1 MVKQNIKLKEMTMKK
16 RCSYFWDYYRYH
28 VIGACLI
35 LVLMGTVIREVA
47 NQSTILLNVV
57 ISEMINERTDVTDLE
72 QQLTQLVKS
81 EAEENETIRI
91 YTYPFNN
98 IESSSSDLTQVY
110 LEKFVAQVAI
120 SELDVFILEEN
131 DFSYFY
137 EQGLFKPLDELLQ
150 EVEGMDS
157 SDYLLAE
164 DDHVY
169 AIRLEG
175 NKLLEAKGI
184 ETKNKVVTVLSNS
197 LRQEESADLILAL
210 LNKSLLMC
218 NFKEKFSII

>member
-57 ISEMINERTDVTDLE
+57 ISEMINERTDVTELE

-120 SELDVFILEEN
+120 SELDLFILEEN

-150 EVEGMDS
+150 EVEGIDS

-210 LNKSLLMC
+210 LNKS
-218 NFKEKFSII
+218 FK

>member
-1 MVKQNIKLKEMTMKK
+1 MVKQNIKLKEMTMKQ
-16 RCSYFWDYYRYH
+16 RFSYFWDYYRYH
-28 VIGACLI
+28 VIGAFLI
-35 LVLMGTVIREVA
+35 LVLMGTVIQEVA

-57 ISEMINERTDVTDLE
+57 ISEMINERTDVTELE

-157 SDYLLAE
+157 SDYLLADE
-164 DDHVY
+164 DHVY
-169 AIRLEG
+169 AIRLDG
-175 NKLLEAKGI
+175 NKLLEDKGI

-210 LNKSLLMC
+210 LNKS
-218 NFKEKFSII
+218 FK

>member
-1 MVKQNIKLKEMTMKK
+1 MKK

-57 ISEMINERTDVTDLE
+57 ISEMINERTDVTELE

-150 EVEGMDS
+150 EVEGIDS

-210 LNKSLLMC
+210 LNKS
-218 NFKEKFSII
+218 FK

>member
-28 VIGACLI
+28 VIGAFLI
-35 LVLMGTVIREVA
+35 LVLMGTVIQEVA

-57 ISEMINERTDVTDLE
+57 ISEMINERTDVTELE

-157 SDYLLAE
+157 SDYLLADE
-164 DDHVY
+164 DHVY
-169 AIRLEG
+169 AIRLDG
-175 NKLLEAKGI
+175 NKLLEDKGI

-210 LNKSLLMC
+210 LNKS
-218 NFKEKFSII
+218 FK

>member
-47 NQSTILLNVV
+47 HQSTILLNVV
-57 ISEMINERTDVTDLE
+57 ISEMINERTDVTELE
-72 QQLTQLVKS
+72 QQFTQLVKS

-150 EVEGMDS
+150 EVEGIDS

-210 LNKSLLMC
+210 LNKS
-218 NFKEKFSII
+218 FK

>member
-57 ISEMINERTDVTDLE
+57 ISEMINERTDVTELE

-210 LNKSLLMC
+210 LNK
-218 NFKEKFSII
+218 

>member
-16 RCSYFWDYYRYH
+16 RFSYFWDYYRYH

-57 ISEMINERTDVTDLE
+57 ISEMINERTDVTELE

-91 YTYPFNN
+91 YAYPFNN
-98 IESSSSDLTQVY
+98 IESSFSDLTQVY

-157 SDYLLAE
+157 SDYLLADE
-164 DDHVY
+164 DHVY
-169 AIRLEG
+169 AIRLDG
-175 NKLLEAKGI
+175 NKLLEDKGI

-210 LNKSLLMC
+210 LNK
-218 NFKEKFSII
+218 

>member
-28 VIGACLI
+28 VIGAFLI

-57 ISEMINERTDVTDLE
+57 ISEMINERTDVTELE

-150 EVEGMDS
+150 EVEGIDS

-197 LRQEESADLILAL
+197 LIQEESADLILAL
-210 LNKSLLMC
+210 LNKS
-218 NFKEKFSII
+218 FK

>member
-57 ISEMINERTDVTDLE
+57 ISEMINERTDVTELE

-137 EQGLFKPLDELLQ
+137 EQGLFKPLDEVLQ
-150 EVEGMDS
+150 EVEGIDS

-210 LNKSLLMC
+210 LNKS
-218 NFKEKFSII
+218 FK

>member
-57 ISEMINERTDVTDLE
+57 ISEMINERTDVTELE

-157 SDYLLAE
+157 SDYLLADE
-164 DDHVY
+164 DHVY
-169 AIRLEG
+169 AIRLDG
-175 NKLLEAKGI
+175 NKLLEDKGI

-210 LNKSLLMC
+210 LNK
-218 NFKEKFSII
+218 

>member
-1 MVKQNIKLKEMTMKK
+1 MVKQNIKLKAMTMKK

-57 ISEMINERTDVTDLE
+57 ISEMINERTDVTELE

-150 EVEGMDS
+150 EVEGIDS

-184 ETKNKVVTVLSNS
+184 ETKNKVVTVFSNS

-210 LNKSLLMC
+210 LNKS
-218 NFKEKFSII
+218 FK

>member
-28 VIGACLI
+28 VIGAFLI
-35 LVLMGTVIREVA
+35 LVLMGTVIQEVA

-57 ISEMINERTDVTDLE
+57 ISEMINERTDVTELE

-150 EVEGMDS
+150 EVEGIDS

-210 LNKSLLMC
+210 LNK
-218 NFKEKFSII
+218 

>member
-57 ISEMINERTDVTDLE
+57 ISEMINERTDVTELE
-72 QQLTQLVKS
+72 QQLTQIVKS

-91 YTYPFNN
+91 YAYPFNN
-98 IESSSSDLTQVY
+98 IESSFSDLTQVY

-120 SELDVFILEEN
+120 SELYVFILEEN

-157 SDYLLAE
+157 SDYLLADE
-164 DDHVY
+164 DHVY
-169 AIRLEG
+169 AIRLDG
-175 NKLLEAKGI
+175 NKLLEDKGI

-210 LNKSLLMC
+210 LNKS
-218 NFKEKFSII
+218 FK

>member
-57 ISEMINERTDVTDLE
+57 ISEMINERTDVTELE

-150 EVEGMDS
+150 EVEGIDS

-175 NKLLEAKGI
+175 NKLLETKGI

-210 LNKSLLMC
+210 LNKS
-218 NFKEKFSII
+218 FK

>member
-1 MVKQNIKLKEMTMKK
+1 MVKQNIKLKEMTMKQ
-16 RCSYFWDYYRYH
+16 RFSYFWDYYRYH

-57 ISEMINERTDVTDLE
+57 ISEMINERTDVTELE

-150 EVEGMDS
+150 EVEGIDS

-210 LNKSLLMC
+210 LNKS
-218 NFKEKFSII
+218 FK

>member
-57 ISEMINERTDVTDLE
+57 ISEMINERTDVTELE

-137 EQGLFKPLDELLQ
+137 EQ
-150 EVEGMDS
+150 
-157 SDYLLAE
+157 
-164 DDHVY
+164 
-169 AIRLEG
+169 
-175 NKLLEAKGI
+175 
-184 ETKNKVVTVLSNS
+184 
-197 LRQEESADLILAL
+197 
-210 LNKSLLMC
+210 
-218 NFKEKFSII
+218 

>member
-1 MVKQNIKLKEMTMKK
+1 MVKQNIKLKEMTMKQ
-16 RCSYFWDYYRYH
+16 RFSYFWDYYRYH
-28 VIGACLI
+28 VIGAFLI
-35 LVLMGTVIREVA
+35 LVLMGTVIQEVA

-57 ISEMINERTDVTDLE
+57 ISEMINERTDVTELE
-72 QQLTQLVKS
+72 QQLTQIVKS

-91 YTYPFNN
+91 YAYPFNN
-98 IESSSSDLTQVY
+98 IESSFSDLTQVY

-157 SDYLLAE
+157 SDYLLADE
-164 DDHVY
+164 DHVY
-169 AIRLEG
+169 AIRLDG
-175 NKLLEAKGI
+175 NKLLEDKGI

-210 LNKSLLMC
+210 LNK
-218 NFKEKFSII
+218 

>member
-57 ISEMINERTDVTDLE
+57 ISEMINERTDVTELE

-91 YTYPFNN
+91 YAYPFNN
-98 IESSSSDLTQVY
+98 IESSFSDLTQVY

-150 EVEGMDS
+150 EVEGIDS

-210 LNKSLLMC
+210 LNKS
-218 NFKEKFSII
+218 FK

>member
-57 ISEMINERTDVTDLE
+57 ISEMINERTDVTELE

-150 EVEGMDS
+150 EVEGIDS

-197 LRQEESADLILAL
+197 VRQEESADLILAL
-210 LNKSLLMC
+210 LNKS
-218 NFKEKFSII
+218 FK

>member
-57 ISEMINERTDVTDLE
+57 ISEMINERTDVTELE

-150 EVEGMDS
+150 EVEGFDS

-210 LNKSLLMC
+210 LNKS
-218 NFKEKFSII
+218 FK

>member
-28 VIGACLI
+28 VIGAFLI
-35 LVLMGTVIREVA
+35 LVLMGTVIQEVA

-57 ISEMINERTDVTDLE
+57 ISEMINERTDVTELE
-72 QQLTQLVKS
+72 QQLTQIVKS

-91 YTYPFNN
+91 YAYPFNN
-98 IESSSSDLTQVY
+98 IESSFSDLTQVY

-150 EVEGMDS
+150 EVEGIDS

-210 LNKSLLMC
+210 LNKS
-218 NFKEKFSII
+218 FK

>member
-1 MVKQNIKLKEMTMKK
+1 MVKQNIKLKEITMKK

-57 ISEMINERTDVTDLE
+57 ISEMINERTDVTELE

-150 EVEGMDS
+150 EVEGIDS

-210 LNKSLLMC
+210 LNKS
-218 NFKEKFSII
+218 FK

>member
-57 ISEMINERTDVTDLE
+57 ISEMINERTDVTELE

-91 YTYPFNN
+91 YAYPFNN

-150 EVEGMDS
+150 EVEGIDS

-210 LNKSLLMC
+210 LNKS
-218 NFKEKFSII
+218 FK

>member
-57 ISEMINERTDVTDLE
+57 ISEMINERTDVTELE

-150 EVEGMDS
+150 EVEGIDS

-184 ETKNKVVTVLSNS
+184 ETKNKVVTVFSNS

-210 LNKSLLMC
+210 LNK
-218 NFKEKFSII
+218 

>member
-35 LVLMGTVIREVA
+35 LVLMGTVMREVA

-57 ISEMINERTDVTDLE
+57 ISEMINERTDVTELE

-150 EVEGMDS
+150 EVEGIDS

-210 LNKSLLMC
+210 LNK
-218 NFKEKFSII
+218 

>member
-57 ISEMINERTDVTDLE
+57 ISEMINERTDVTELE

-157 SDYLLAE
+157 SDYLIADE
-164 DDHVY
+164 DHVY
-169 AIRLEG
+169 ANRLDG
-175 NKLLEAKGI
+175 NKLLEDKGI

-210 LNKSLLMC
+210 LNKS
-218 NFKEKFSII
+218 FK

>member
-28 VIGACLI
+28 VIGAFLI
-35 LVLMGTVIREVA
+35 LVLMGTVIQEVA

-57 ISEMINERTDVTDLE
+57 ISEMINERTDVTELE
-72 QQLTQLVKS
+72 QQLTQIVKS

-91 YTYPFNN
+91 YAYPFNN
-98 IESSSSDLTQVY
+98 IESSFSDLTQVY

-157 SDYLLAE
+157 SDYLLADE
-164 DDHVY
+164 DHVY
-169 AIRLEG
+169 AIRLDG
-175 NKLLEAKGI
+175 NKLLEDKGI

-210 LNKSLLMC
+210 LNK
-218 NFKEKFSII
+218 

>member
-16 RCSYFWDYYRYH
+16 RFSYFWDYYRYH

-57 ISEMINERTDVTDLE
+57 ISEMINERTDVTELE
-72 QQLTQLVKS
+72 QQLTQIVKS

-91 YTYPFNN
+91 YAYPFNN
-98 IESSSSDLTQVY
+98 IESSFSDLTQVY

-150 EVEGMDS
+150 EVEGIDS

-210 LNKSLLMC
+210 LNKS
-218 NFKEKFSII
+218 FK

>member
-1 MVKQNIKLKEMTMKK
+1 MEKQNIKLKEMTMKK

-57 ISEMINERTDVTDLE
+57 ISEMINERTDVTELE
-72 QQLTQLVKS
+72 QQLTQIVKS

-91 YTYPFNN
+91 YAYPFNN
-98 IESSSSDLTQVY
+98 IESSFSDLTQVY

-157 SDYLLAE
+157 SDYLLADE
-164 DDHVY
+164 DHVY
-169 AIRLEG
+169 AIRLDG
-175 NKLLEAKGI
+175 NKLLEDKGI

-210 LNKSLLMC
+210 LNKS
-218 NFKEKFSII
+218 FK

>member
-35 LVLMGTVIREVA
+35 LVFMGTVIREVA

-57 ISEMINERTDVTDLE
+57 ISEMINERTDVTELE

-137 EQGLFKPLDELLQ
+137 EQGLFKPLDELL
-150 EVEGMDS
+150 
-157 SDYLLAE
+157 AE
-164 DDHVY
+164 DDHLY

-210 LNKSLLMC
+210 LNKS
-218 NFKEKFSII
+218 FK

>member
-57 ISEMINERTDVTDLE
+57 ISEMINERTDVTELE

-91 YTYPFNN
+91 YSYPFNN

-150 EVEGMDS
+150 EVEGIDS

-210 LNKSLLMC
+210 LNKS
-218 NFKEKFSII
+218 FK

>member
-57 ISEMINERTDVTDLE
+57 ISEMINERTDVTELE

-150 EVEGMDS
+150 EVEGIDS

-184 ETKNKVVTVLSNS
+184 ETKNKVVTVFSNS

-210 LNKSLLMC
+210 LNKS
-218 NFKEKFSII
+218 FK

>member
-57 ISEMINERTDVTDLE
+57 ISEMINERTDVTELE

-150 EVEGMDS
+150 EVEGIDS

-184 ETKNKVVTVLSNS
+184 ETKNKVVTVLGNS

-210 LNKSLLMC
+210 LNKS
-218 NFKEKFSII
+218 FK

>member
-1 MVKQNIKLKEMTMKK
+1 MVKQNIKLKEMTMKQ
-16 RCSYFWDYYRYH
+16 RFSYFWDYYRYH

-57 ISEMINERTDVTDLE
+57 ISEMINERTDVTELE
-72 QQLTQLVKS
+72 QQLTQIVKS

-91 YTYPFNN
+91 YAYPFNN

-150 EVEGMDS
+150 EVEGIDS

-210 LNKSLLMC
+210 LNK
-218 NFKEKFSII
+218 

>member
-35 LVLMGTVIREVA
+35 LVLMGTVIQEVA

-57 ISEMINERTDVTDLE
+57 ISEMINERTDVTELE
-72 QQLTQLVKS
+72 QQLTQIVKS

-91 YTYPFNN
+91 YAYPFNN

-150 EVEGMDS
+150 EVEGIDS

-210 LNKSLLMC
+210 LNK
-218 NFKEKFSII
+218 

>member
-57 ISEMINERTDVTDLE
+57 ISEMINERTDVTELE

-150 EVEGMDS
+150 EVEGIDS

-210 LNKSLLMC
+210 LNK
-218 NFKEKFSII
+218 

>member
-57 ISEMINERTDVTDLE
+57 ISEMINERTDVTELE

-91 YTYPFNN
+91 YTYPFND

-150 EVEGMDS
+150 EVEGIDS

-210 LNKSLLMC
+210 LNKS
-218 NFKEKFSII
+218 FK

>member
-35 LVLMGTVIREVA
+35 LVLMGTVMREVA

-57 ISEMINERTDVTDLE
+57 ISEMINERTDVTELE

-150 EVEGMDS
+150 EVEGIDS

-210 LNKSLLMC
+210 LNKS
-218 NFKEKFSII
+218 FK